1 MKLIRFSMVGIVDK
15 EMGMQ
20 IGRRMQ
26 SVLSICF
33 VTLSLSLAVVV
44 MLPASALA
52 LTDGWN
58 LCGSCEWLVDGDVMY
73 LRPEDNN
80 TSGELHYDV
89 NPENPADYW
98 DWYPNNFLIKKI
110 VITGDITATGSL
122 HDIFNGFM
130 GLEAIEGLANIDT
143 SQVTDMSDMFYFCH
157 SLTTIDLSNFDTSNV
172 TDMSEMFWGCSS
184 LKDLD
189 VSGLD
194 TSKVQSMRSMFS
206 ECRVLGSLDV
216 SKFDTQLV
224 SDMAYM
230 FSGCGDLTSLDVSGF
245 DTQNTFDMTGMFSH
259 CSSLTSL
266 DVSRF
271 DTSWVFGFENMF
283 NGCSSLQTIDV
294 SNFVITAGD
303 LSGMFYGCESLKSI
317 DLSTWDTSAPSDLSY
332 MFTFCS
338 SLESVNMRGFNFS
351 AVESMRSMF
360 YNCDSLT
367 AIPKGFSFGSDKCDV
382 SQAFYWNH
390 GESGELLD
398 ICYEGSD
405 ERILSYDWAADNR
418 TLIVTGGTTDSGNP
432 DNPDNP
438 EVPPVVSLLP
448 ANDTMAQLT
457 VCLLSDFNVG
467 NGYEG
472 KTVQDYID
480 SGAFVDRTI
489 WTGLDQTYG
498 ELFSQVLG
506 EYEIVSARAFAY
518 RGAPHIALKHPT
530 SGDVIIAFSEGGPEL
545 LESIGVPTYFND
557 ATETLATIED
567 GYPSSTFYLTGS
579 NAGGMAAAYL
589 SSATHWKATTFNSP
603 AVAATILTALTQPTT
618 LSKTNAFN
626 GVDDMGC
633 VNYYTEGFEDR
644 FGYSRGI
651 AVSARVDA
659 NPLGEKDELTSFFEY
674 GDVGYSLRS
683 ATLNVPGEMQM
694 FGIQNIGEATETLF
708 EKYEASI
715 LSLLDGKSLS
725 DMFGFPSMTTIG
737 DINTVLALGTTGHD
751 SMRVGLFSGEE
762 SKDLLGHHVNMTGDA
777 SSDVMEGGTTSDVF
791 VMGEGSATL
800 SGRAG
805 SDLYYIGNDA
815 LVTIHDTGAT
825 DGNNLIDLFRSSYKL
840 VAAHD
845 ISAIPDFAESLG
857 DVLSHTN
864 RDAIIFTNCS
874 FADMDVSYNTA
885 GNYFIIQAGTSRVTV
900 PNRSQDF
907 YIVDASGQT
916 VADGMMLNDLFALKR
931 GVSKSSVNLMAEEA
945 TDYSQYVSFYID
957 GEDAAVRLV
966 DVVTGQELRRITV
979 CDATDM
985 TDVCLDYGTFVV
997 DGTGKTIDGLYDS
1010 SKIRVE
1016 IVGDSDQVI
1025 TNNIVGTVEGDIT
1038 VSENVVVS
1046 EYDDSK
1052 VEIRADDN
1060 VRLVGTKN
1068 GVEVI
1073 VPTTVVED
1081 NATDEGAPD
1090 VSNPPSGGSGSGMPA
1105 SPSFSPEIT
1114 EIEHG
1119 SVTLTPSKPHEGDTV
1134 VITPKPDQGFVIGT
1148 VTVTRKDGS
1157 YVKVAESSDGTWVFM
1172 QPDGV
1177 VTVEVTFICNGG
1189 ELCPSRHFLDVGQ
1202 GTWYHEGVDWVVS
1215 AGIMNGYGDGSETF
1229 GPGDNLDRAQ
1239 LAQVLWNKAGRP
1251 EPENPDAAAS
1261 FVDTNPEAFYAKAL
1275 AWCVENGYFMGYDKT
1290 HFGPSDDMTREQL
1303 ATVLW
1308 RMEGSPEATADLSIF
1323 PDAADV
1329 SEFAY
1334 ESIRWAVGVDA
1345 ISGQGSDGKLDP
1357 VGTLG
1362 RGQCATILF
1371 RLYS

>member
-1 MKLIRFSMVGIVDK
+1 MKLVPTMLRRVAPCLFLFAFLFGVMPALAFADKVSDGDIVVTELASDTAGHAYSELPTSLK
-15 EMGMQ
+15 RD
-20 IGRRMQ
+20 GRA
-26 SVLSICF
+26 VA
-33 VTLSLSLAVVV
+33 SLSMGEMHSAALLDDGSLWMWGRNVYGELGDGTWDSRSEPVKVFDSGVESISLGDGHSAAVMDDGSLWVW
-44 MLPASALA
+44 
-52 LTDGWN
+52 GWN
-58 LCGSCEWLVDGDVMY
+58 LHGQIGD
-73 LRPEDNN
+73 
-80 TSGELHYDV
+80 
-89 NPENPADYW
+89 
-98 DWYPNNFLIKKI
+98 
-110 VITGDITATGSL
+110 
-122 HDIFNGFM
+122 
-130 GLEAIEGLANIDT
+130 
-143 SQVTDMSDMFYFCH
+143 
-157 SLTTIDLSNFDTSNV
+157 
-172 TDMSEMFWGCSS
+172 
-184 LKDLD
+184 
-189 VSGLD
+189 
-194 TSKVQSMRSMFS
+194 
-206 ECRVLGSLDV
+206 
-216 SKFDTQLV
+216 
-224 SDMAYM
+224 
-230 FSGCGDLTSLDVSGF
+230 
-245 DTQNTFDMTGMFSH
+245 
-259 CSSLTSL
+259 
-266 DVSRF
+266 
-271 DTSWVFGFENMF
+271 
-283 NGCSSLQTIDV
+283 
-294 SNFVITAGD
+294 
-303 LSGMFYGCESLKSI
+303 
-317 DLSTWDTSAPSDLSY
+317 
-332 MFTFCS
+332 
-338 SLESVNMRGFNFS
+338 
-351 AVESMRSMF
+351 
-360 YNCDSLT
+360 
-367 AIPKGFSFGSDKCDV
+367 
-382 SQAFYWNH
+382 
-390 GESGELLD
+390 
-398 ICYEGSD
+398 
-405 ERILSYDWAADNR
+405 
-418 TLIVTGGTTDSGNP
+418 GTTDNRNKPVKIIDSNVKSVSLGVTHSAAIMDDGALWMWGSNDFGELGIGLATGPCLTPTKVIESDVKSVSLGGNYSAAVMNDGSLWVWGIDSYGCLGNGESNKDNVLAPMKIIDSG
-432 DNPDNP
+432 
-438 EVPPVVSLLP
+438 VVSISLGTAHSAAVLQDGSLY
-448 ANDTMAQLT
+448 AWGYNYYGQVGNDTTEDQHSPVKVIDSGVRQVDFGGNSSAVVMDDGSFWSWGELESLSQTEVDYDSPRKVIDAGVESVSLGWLHAGVIVDHALWMYGAEFWGELGNGSEDYDGFVKGITFGISDDPVPGDPSEGDAHSADEALTQLT
-457 VCLLSDFNVG
+457 ACLLSDFNVG

-489 WTGLDQTYG
+489 WTGLNQTYG

-557 ATETLATIED
+557 ATETLATLED
-567 GYPSSTFYLTGS
+567 EYPSSTFYLTGS

-683 ATLNVPGEMQM
+683 ATLDAPDEMQM
-694 FGIQNIGEATETLF
+694 FGIQNIGAATEALF

-725 DMFGFPSMTTIG
+725 DMFGFPSMTTVG

-777 SSDVMEGGTTSDVF
+777 SSDVMEGGNTSDVF

-845 ISAIPDFAESLG
+845 VSAIPDFAESLG

-864 RDAIIFTNCS
+864 RDAIIFTSCS

-931 GVSKSSVNLMAEEA
+931 GVSKSSVNLMVEEA

-966 DVVTGQELRRITV
+966 DVATGQELRRITV
-979 CDATDM
+979 SDATDM

-1025 TNNIVGTVEGDIT
+1025 TNNIVGTVEGDIA
-1038 VSENVVVS
+1038 VSENVIVS
-1046 EYDDSK
+1046 GYDDGK

-1068 GVEVI
+1068 GVEVN

-1081 NATDEGAPD
+1081 NATDDGVPD
-1090 VSNPPSGGSGSGMPA
+1090 ISNPPSGGSGSGVPT

-1114 EIEHG
+1114 ETEHG

-1134 VITPKPDQGFVIGT
+1134 VITPKPDQGFVVGA
-1148 VTVTRKDGS
+1148 VTVTNKDGR

-1172 QPDGV
+1172 QPDGA

-1215 AGIMNGYGDGSETF
+1215 AGIMNGYGDGSGTF

-1251 EPENPDAAAS
+1251 EPENPNAAAS

-1334 ESIRWAVGVDA
+1334 ESMRWAVGADA

>member
-1 MKLIRFSMVGIVDK
+1 
-15 EMGMQ
+15 MQ
-20 IGRRMQ
+20 IERRFLKKLSACILT
-26 SVLSICF
+26 SVLSMAAVF
-33 VTLSLSLAVVV
+33 V
-44 MLPASALA
+44 LPVSAQA

-58 LCGSCEWLVDGDVMY
+58 PCGGCEWLVDGDVMY
-73 LRPEDNN
+73 LRPEDNKA
-80 TSGELHYDV
+80 SGELYCDID
-89 NPENPADYW
+89 PENPADYW

-110 VITGDITATGSL
+110 VITGDISATGSL
-122 HDIFNGFM
+122 HDAFNGFM
-130 GLEAIEGLANIDT
+130 GLEEIEGLTNIDT
-143 SQVTDMSDMFYFCH
+143 SQVTDMSDMFNSCH
-157 SLTTIDLSNFDTSNV
+157 SLTTIDLSSFDTSNV
-172 TDMSEMFWGCSS
+172 TDMSEMFRACSG
-184 LKDLD
+184 LETLD
-189 VSGLD
+189 VSGFD
-194 TSKVQSMRSMFS
+194 TSKVQSMRGMFS
-206 ECRVLGSLDV
+206 ECSSLGSLDV
-216 SKFDTQLV
+216 SGLDTQSV

-230 FSGCGDLTSLDVSGF
+230 FSGCSSLSSLDVSGF

-259 CSSLTSL
+259 CSSLNSL
-266 DVSRF
+266 DLSGF
-271 DTSWVFGFENMF
+271 DTYWVFGFEDMF
-283 NGCSSLQTIDV
+283 NGCSGLQTVDV
-294 SNFVITAGD
+294 SNFAITATD
-303 LSGMFYGCESLKSI
+303 LSGMFYECESLKSI
-317 DLSTWDTSAPSDLSY
+317 DLSTWDTASPSDLSY
-332 MFTFCS
+332 MFSLCS
-338 SLESVNMRGFNFS
+338 NLESVNMRGFDFS
-351 AVESMRSMF
+351 AVENMRSIF
-360 YNCDSLT
+360 YDCESLT
-367 AIPKGFSFGSDKCDV
+367 TIPQGFSFGGDGCDT
-382 SQAFYWNH
+382 SQAFYWNND
-390 GESGELLD
+390 EPDKLLN
-398 ICYEGSD
+398 IYYAGSD
-405 ERILSYDWAADNR
+405 EKILSYDWAGDKRA
-418 TLIVTGGTTDSGNP
+418 LIVTGGGTTDPGDSGDPDDPENP
-432 DNPDNP
+432 SASSP
-438 EVPPVVSLLP
+438 LP
-448 ANDTMAQLT
+448 ASDTLAQLIA
-457 VCLLSDFNVG
+457 CMLSDFNVG
-467 NGYEG
+467 TGFEG
-472 KTVQDYID
+472 KTVQDYLD

-489 WTGLDQTYG
+489 WNGPDQTYG

-506 EYEIVSARAFAY
+506 GYEIVSARVIAY
-518 RGAPHIALKHPT
+518 KGAPHIALKHPT
-530 SGDVIIAFSEGGPEL
+530 SGDVIIAFSAGGPEL
-545 LESIGVPTYFND
+545 LESIGVSTYFND
-557 ATETLATIED
+557 ATEALATIED
-567 GYPSSTFYLTGS
+567 ECPNSTIYLTGS

-589 SSATHWKATTFNSP
+589 SSATCWKATTFNSP

-618 LSKTNAFN
+618 LSKMNAFN

-644 FGYSRGI
+644 FGYSRDI
-651 AVSARVDA
+651 AVSARVKA
-659 NPLGEKDELTSFFEY
+659 NPLGEKDGLTSFFEY
-674 GDVGYSLRS
+674 DDGYILRD
-683 ATLNVPGEMQM
+683 ATLNAPSEMQL
-694 FGIQNIGEATETLF
+694 FGILNLGAATEVLF
-708 EKYEASI
+708 EEYEASI

-725 DMFGFPSMTTIG
+725 DMLSFPSATTVG
-737 DINTVLALGTTGHD
+737 DVNTTLTLGTTGHD
-751 SMRVGLFSGEE
+751 SMRAGLFSGEE
-762 SKDLLGHHVNMTGDA
+762 SKDLLGHHVNLTGDA
-777 SSDVMEGGTTSDVF
+777 SSDLMEGGNTSDVF

-805 SDLYYIGNDA
+805 SDLYYIGDDA

-825 DGNNLIDLFRSSYKL
+825 DGNNLIDLIRSSYKL
-840 VAAHD
+840 IAAHD
-845 ISAIPDFAESLG
+845 ISAIPGFAESLS

-864 RDAIIFTNCS
+864 RDAIVFTNCS
-874 FADMDVSYNTA
+874 FDDMDVSYNTA

-916 VADGMMLNDLFALKR
+916 VADGMMLNDLFALEK
-931 GVSKSSVNLMAEEA
+931 GVSKSSLSLMAEEA
-945 TDYSQYVSFYID
+945 ADYSQYVSFYID

-966 DVVTGQELRRITV
+966 DVATGQELRRISISDV
-979 CDATDM
+979 TDM

-1025 TNNIVGTVEGDIT
+1025 TNNIVGTVEGDLA

-1046 EYDDSK
+1046 EYDDGK
-1052 VEIRADDN
+1052 VEIRADEN

-1068 GVEVI
+1068 DAEVI
-1073 VPTTVVED
+1073 VPATVVED
-1081 NATDEGAPD
+1081 NATDDGAPD
-1090 VSNPPSGGSGSGMPA
+1090 ISNPPSGGSGSGVPT

-1114 EIEHG
+1114 ETEHG

-1134 VITPKPDQGFVIGT
+1134 VITPKPDQGFVVGA
-1148 VTVTRKDGS
+1148 VTVTNKDGR

-1172 QPDGV
+1172 QPDGA

-1215 AGIMNGYGDGSETF
+1215 AGIMNGYGDGSGTF

-1251 EPENPDAAAS
+1251 EPENPNAAAS

-1334 ESIRWAVGVDA
+1334 ESMRWAVGADA